1 MTQIK
6 SFPATGTL
14 LAGAVEQ
21 AIGKHRHLRAI
32 GSLAPGWNAMAL
44 ESETPLHG
52 EMVQSRM
59 FVYNFLLRRSAQLD
73 HFLICGLSADLVM
86 TLLGQLDLLSSAFA
100 PHIAVDR
107 LVRDFV
113 AAPTSYS
120 LSAVYTRIRGFRQ
133 MLRSMSFF
141 GSDIASAPLFRNLLP
156 DLQPYRVTFRDLA
169 SGIEIGSI
177 GSRGEV
183 NFAFS
188 GPRSLSRVNAAL
200 AFLHASDYIDWE
212 KRLKID
218 LTR

>member
-14 LAGAVEQ
+14 LAGPVEY
-21 AIGKHRHLRAI
+21 ALDTYRHLRPL
-32 GSLAPGWNAMAL
+32 GNLAPGWSAVAL

-52 EMVQSRM
+52 EMVPLGS
-59 FVYNFLLRRSAQLD
+59 FLYNFLLRRSAQPD
-73 HFLICGLSADLVM
+73 HFLLCGLSADLVM
-86 TLLGQLDLLSSAFA
+86 TLLARSTLLSSAFA
-100 PHIAVDR
+100 PQVAIDT

-120 LSAVYTRIRGFRQ
+120 LSAVYARIRGFRQ
-133 MLRSMSFF
+133 TLRSMSFF
-141 GSDIASAPLFRNLLP
+141 GSDIASAALFRNHLP

-169 SGIEIGSI
+169 SGTEVGSV

-188 GPRSLSRVNAAL
+188 GPRSLARMNDVL
-200 AFLHASDYIDWE
+200 AFLHAKGYINWQR
-212 KRLKID
+212 RLKID
-218 LTR
+218 LAR